1 MQDKK
6 KIFILLTRFPDNG
19 AKVIEALTGCY
30 YSHTSIGLSEDM
42 NTFYS
47 FVVKGFIIE
56 DINRYVKPD
65 KDPMPCQLYEIE
77 VSDQVYNTVK
87 RIINFYIRY
96 KHKMSYAKMGLV
108 MTLMRIPFKKK
119 YEYFCS
125 EFVAEVLKRANVLKI
140 KKPTHLCLPKDLIKP
155 AEVKLIFEGNL
166 RSLIQQFQIQ
176 PCIA

>member
-6 KIFILLTRFPDNG
+6 KIYILLTRFPDNG
-19 AKVIEALTGCY
+19 SKVIEALTGCF

-65 KDPMPCQLYEIE
+65 RVAMPCQLYEIE
-77 VSDQVYNTVK
+77 VSDQVYQTVK
-87 RIINFYIRY
+87 RIIAFYIEH
-96 KHKMSYAKMGLV
+96 KHKMSYAKVGLV

-125 EFVAEVLKRANVLKI
+125 EFVAEVLNRAKVLKL
-140 KKPTHLCLPKDLIKP
+140 KKPAHLCLPTDLVRAK
-155 AEVKLIFEGNL
+155 EVKLIFEGNL
-166 RSLIQQFQIQ
+166 RGLIYKYNIQ
-176 PCIA
+176 PCVG